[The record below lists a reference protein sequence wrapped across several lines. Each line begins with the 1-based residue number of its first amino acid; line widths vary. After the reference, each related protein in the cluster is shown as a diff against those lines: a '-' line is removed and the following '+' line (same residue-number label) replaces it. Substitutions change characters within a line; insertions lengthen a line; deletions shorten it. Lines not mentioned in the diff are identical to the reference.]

1 MAAIVDPEKCKGS
14 EKCLDICPTGA
25 IDMKDGK
32 AVVIPENCADCGA
45 CIEICPNE
53 AIKMDSSI

>member
-1 MAAIVDPEKCKGS
+1 MQRFG
-14 EKCLDICPTGA
+14 KCLDICPTGA
-25 IDMKDGK
+25 IEMKDGK